1 MKNKKLK
8 VLMEVLNNVSLWY
21 AETTQYTDKNM
32 KEVCEGG
39 RLMVE
44 VVFYFVVFG
53 LMVAL

>member
-8 VLMEVLNNVSLWY
+8 VLKEVLNNVSLWY

-39 RLMVE
+39 RLTVE